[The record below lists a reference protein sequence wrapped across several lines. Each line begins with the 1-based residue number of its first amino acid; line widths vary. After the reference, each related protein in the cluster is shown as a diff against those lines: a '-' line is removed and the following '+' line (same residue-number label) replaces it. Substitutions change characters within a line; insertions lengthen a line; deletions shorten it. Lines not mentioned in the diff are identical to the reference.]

1 MWTRFCLFWSLLGVG
16 FVAAR
21 PNCSNKR
28 ELEEGEEE
36 VDSLEQFS
44 SESFVQ

>member
-1 MWTRFCLFWSLLGVG
+1 MFWSLLGVG

-28 ELEEGEEE
+28 ELEEEEEGEEE